1 MDHVLRPSGWGARWA
16 VLRRN
21 LGPGFRVA
29 GCGDLPGGLRK
40 LESAN
45 QTRIASKAGSGR
57 GGSAGKA
64 HELRERVS
72 SALDVAEA
80 IAPGAGSLDFGVD
93 INSERARGFVSGAA
107 RISESASLFVD
118 AGIDNHKQWRALGG
132 LRIRF

>member
-1 MDHVLRPSGWGARWA
+1 MSG
-16 VLRRN
+16 
-21 LGPGFRVA
+21 
-29 GCGDLPGGLRK
+29 
-40 LESAN
+40 
-45 QTRIASKAGSGR
+45 
-57 GGSAGKA
+57 
-64 HELRERVS
+64 
-72 SALDVAEA
+72 ALDVAEA